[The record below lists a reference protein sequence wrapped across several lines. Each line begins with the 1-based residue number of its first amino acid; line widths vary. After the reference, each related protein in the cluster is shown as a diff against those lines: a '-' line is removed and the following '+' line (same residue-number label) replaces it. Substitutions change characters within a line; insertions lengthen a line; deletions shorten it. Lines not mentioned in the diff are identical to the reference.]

1 MYADEMLFTKS
12 TLFFESQIQRVEINN
27 EFFDTLNS
35 RKKRFVFYGYFFCKR
50 GFIIIFLVAR
60 R

>member
-1 MYADEMLFTKS
+1 MLFTKS

-50 GFIIIFLVAR
+50 GFIIIFSVAR